1 MIQFEPRTK
10 SLVFKA
16 EDPFAIRELIPK
28 SKTLPH
34 PDYNMAVQHSMETT
48 RILRNLGYD
57 APSPLDTVYSWP
69 GKYTPFAHQRDMTEF
84 LVMHDRCFNL
94 SEMGCVDADTEYLS
108 PTGWRRIAGY
118 TGGAVAQYWP
128 GSGVIDFVNDPQFVK
143 LPCAEM
149 IRLKTTRGVDQLL
162 SPEHRVLLANGD
174 VVSALDVE
182 AAYDGSQSTEVR
194 LLRFRTTFTVDGTS
208 GVPLTDE
215 QIRVQVAANADG
227 WYAGNKVYIR
237 LKRPRKIERMRE
249 LLRAAGVGFWERP
262 CKPDG
267 YVKFSFAQLMSK
279 GFGDVW
285 WQATQSQLEIV
296 ADEITHWDGSFRKA
310 GGRSFSSRS
319 KADVDFAQYAY
330 SAAGSR
336 TTLAHGSRGYV
347 AHASAGDP
355 TIGLYGKQGGRAAQN
370 VTRAPSTDGFKYCFM
385 VPSTFL
391 LLRRNGC
398 IFATGNTAKT
408 NAALW
413 AADYLMSTKQIRRV
427 LVLSPLST
435 LERVWMQDIFDTLMH
450 RSAVVVHGSME
461 QRRKALALDKDFY
474 ILNHDGVA
482 LKEVRELIVK
492 RKDIDLIIVDEG
504 SMFRNGS
511 TTKWKA
517 LRDLLKQLDCGL
529 WWLTGTPT
537 PNAPTDAW
545 AQAKLVNPSR
555 VPQFFGSFKRD
566 TMMQVS
572 QYKWAPRPGA
582 RDLAFAALQ
591 PAIRFM
597 KKDCLDL
604 PPVITIPQQARLT
617 KEQQDAFEEMKD
629 TMVAEVALR
638 DSVEMDISAVNA
650 ADKLGKLRQILCGA
664 IKDPKTDTYITIPH
678 QPRLDVLMQSIENAD
693 AKVIVIVPFKGI
705 IQQLEKEVSKTY
717 SVGVLNGDVTIT
729 KRNQIISDFKTTEHP
744 HVLLCHPKVMAHGLN
759 LTEADTLIFYAPIY
773 SNDEY
778 QQVIERFNRAGQ
790 TRKMTIVRIGAH
802 PMEWQIYR
810 MLDHRMQTQDALL
823 NLYRSVAKGTYDER
837 DR

>member
-1 MIQFEPRTK
+1 MMQFEPRTK

-16 EDPFAIRELIPK
+16 DDPFAIRELIPK

-69 GKYTPFAHQRDMTEF
+69 GKYTPFAHQRKMTEF
-84 LVMHDRCFNL
+84 LVMNDRCFNL
-94 SEMGCVDADTEYLS
+94 SEMGV
-108 PTGWRRIAGY
+108 G
-118 TGGAVAQYWP
+118 
-128 GSGVIDFVNDPQFVK
+128 K
-143 LPCAEM
+143 
-149 IRLKTTRGVDQLL
+149 
-162 SPEHRVLLANGD
+162 
-174 VVSALDVE
+174 SA
-182 AAYDGSQSTEVR
+182 S
-194 LLRFRTTFTVDGTS
+194 
-208 GVPLTDE
+208 
-215 QIRVQVAANADG
+215 
-227 WYAGNKVYIR
+227 
-237 LKRPRKIERMRE
+237 
-249 LLRAAGVGFWERP
+249 
-262 CKPDG
+262 
-267 YVKFSFAQLMSK
+267 
-279 GFGDVW
+279 
-285 WQATQSQLEIV
+285 
-296 ADEITHWDGSFRKA
+296 
-310 GGRSFSSRS
+310 
-319 KADVDFAQYAY
+319 
-330 SAAGSR
+330 
-336 TTLAHGSRGYV
+336 
-347 AHASAGDP
+347 
-355 TIGLYGKQGGRAAQN
+355 
-370 VTRAPSTDGFKYCFM
+370 
-385 VPSTFL
+385 
-391 LLRRNGC
+391 
-398 IFATGNTAKT
+398 
-408 NAALW
+408 ALW
-413 AADYLMSTKQIRRV
+413 AADYLMSTKQIRKV

-435 LERVWMQDIFDTLMH
+435 LERVWMQDIFDVLMH
-450 RSAVVVHGSME
+450 RRAVVVHGSME

-482 LKEVRELIVK
+482 LKEVCDLIVK

-517 LRDLLKQLDCGL
+517 LRDLLKRLDCGL

-604 PPVITIPQQARLT
+604 PPVMTIQQQATLT
-617 KEQQDAFEEMKD
+617 KEQRDAFEEMKE
-629 TMVAEVALR
+629 TMVAEIALR
-638 DSVEMDISAVNA
+638 GSVEMDISAVNA

-664 IKDPKTDTYITIPH
+664 IKDPQTDTYFTIPH
-678 QPRLDVLMQSIENAD
+678 QPRLDVLMQSIESAD
-693 AKVIVIVPFKGI
+693 AKAIVIVPFKGI

-717 SVGVLNGDVTIT
+717 SVGVLNGDVSIA
-729 KRNQIISDFKTTEHP
+729 KRNQIITDFKTTDHP

-790 TRKMTIVRIGAH
+790 TRKMTVVRIGAH
-802 PMEWQIYR
+802 PLEWQIYR
-810 MLDHRMQTQDALL
+810 MLDQRMQTQDDLL
-823 NLYRSVAKGTYDER
+823 SLYRNVAKGTYDE
-837 DR
+837 